1 MHHVGGDRKVRKL
14 FAQLYLIL
22 VDHYKS
28 SFQSNWKIVKH
39 KLVLYLDVDGGWG
52 EEHLSEC
59 SVCGKGTNGTR
70 SLTRTCD
77 NPAPGS
83 QGNICPCND
92 YIEYESCD
100 GLVATFR
107 TESCAD
113 EPCRKLLGS

>member
-1 MHHVGGDRKVRKL
+1 M
-14 FAQLYLIL
+14 F
-22 VDHYKS
+22 VDHC
-28 SFQSNWKIVKH
+28 FQSNWKIVNRI
-39 KLVLYLDVDGGWG
+39 LVLYLDVDGGWG

-59 SVCGKGTNGTR
+59 SVCGEGTNGTR
-70 SLTRTCD
+70 SLKRTCD
-77 NPAPGS
+77 NPTPGS